1 MPQTL
6 TGQRIL
12 LCVCGGI
19 AAYKAIELVR
29 RLREAG
35 AEVQVAMTE
44 NAQRF
49 VGAASLQAVSG
60 QPVRTTL
67 WDAAAEAAMGHIELA
82 RWADR
87 VLVAPATA
95 DVLARLAHGFAD
107 DLVTTLCLAT
117 TAPLVLAPAMNN
129 RMWQHPATQANVA
142 LLRSRGALLIGPDDG
157 AQACGE
163 FGPGRL
169 REPVEI
175 VADLAAID
183 GDATASLHASA
194 PASAAIAAASP
205 RADLAGRRLLI
216 SAGPT
221 FEDLDPVRFLGNRSS
236 GKMGFAIAAAA
247 ARRGAEVVLVA
258 GPVHL
263 PTPEGVRRIDVRS
276 AAQLHAAVM
285 DALPADV
292 YIGAAAVA
300 DYTPREVSPRKIK
313 KTEQPGGGA
322 HLTLEFVRTPDVL
335 ADVAAHA
342 QRPRLVVGFAAE
354 TDDVERYA
362 RDKLARKRLD
372 LIAANRVGQ
381 AGCGFES
388 DENALTVIDAGGS
401 RQLGPGAKTVLADA
415 LLDLV
420 RARLDEAAA

>member
-1 MPQTL
+1 MAQTL
-6 TGQRIL
+6 TGRRIL

-19 AAYKAIELVR
+19 AAYKSIELVR

-35 AEVQVAMTE
+35 AEVQVAMTA

-60 QPVRTTL
+60 VSVRDSL
-67 WDAAAEAAMGHIELA
+67 WDEAAEAAMGHIELA

-95 DVLARLAHGFAD
+95 DILAKLAHGLAD
-107 DLVTTLCLAT
+107 DLVSTLCLVT
-117 TAPLVLAPAMNN
+117 TAPIAVVPAMNN
-129 RMWQHPATQANVA
+129 RMWLHPATQGNVA
-142 LLRSRGALLIGPDDG
+142 TLRARGVQVIGPDDG

-169 REPVEI
+169 REPPDI
-175 VADLAAID
+175 VADLVAAFETD
-183 GDATASLHASA
+183 GVT
-194 PASAAIAAASP
+194 
-205 RADLAGRRLLI
+205 ADLAGQRLII

-221 FEDLDPVRFLGNRSS
+221 FEDLDPVRFIGNRSS

-258 GPVHL
+258 GPVSL
-263 PTPEGVRRIDVRS
+263 PTPAGVRRVDVRS

-285 DALPADV
+285 AALPADI

-300 DYTPREVSPRKIK
+300 DYTPRTVSPHKIK
-313 KTEQPGGGA
+313 KTARSGEGGA
-322 HLTLEFVRTPDVL
+322 TAIDTMTVELVRTPDVL

-342 QRPRLVVGFAAE
+342 QRPRVVVGFAAE
-354 TDDVERYA
+354 TNDVEHYA
-362 RDKLARKRLD
+362 RDKLVRKGLD
-372 LIAANRVGQ
+372 MIAANQVGR

-388 DENALTVIDAGGS
+388 DDNALTVIDANTAHA
-401 RQLGPGAKTVLADA
+401 LGPGPKTVLADA

-420 RARLDEAAA
+420 RARL